1 MPFELFLLKLAAV
14 LLVAKACGEA
24 AERLKQPEV
33 LGEVIGGIVLGAGVL
48 GAAAHGAPWVHAVV
62 ADSHEPMF
70 ACVAQIGAVLLMF
83 ECGLESDMDSLLRL
97 GIPALWVACAGVG
110 IQFACGYWLMS
121 ELGLRP
127 MGAAFVAASLVSTS
141 VGITV
146 RSFRDLGCSRTKEA
160 QIVLG
165 AAVADDV
172 IGLVVLT
179 VMTGLT
185 AAAVSP
191 ATAARTALIAVAF
204 VAASIVLGRALIPSI
219 MML

>member
-33 LGEVIGGIVLGAGVL
+33 MGEVIGGIVVGAGVL
-48 GAAAHGAPWVHAVV
+48 GAAAHGAPWLHALV

-127 MGAAFVAASLVSTS
+127 MGAAFVAAPLGFHRLRLPVRVFFCFWCNPTHETPTVS
-141 VGITV
+141 
-146 RSFRDLGCSRTKEA
+146 
-160 QIVLG
+160 
-165 AAVADDV
+165 
-172 IGLVVLT
+172 
-179 VMTGLT
+179 
-185 AAAVSP
+185 
-191 ATAARTALIAVAF
+191 
-204 VAASIVLGRALIPSI
+204 
-219 MML
+219 